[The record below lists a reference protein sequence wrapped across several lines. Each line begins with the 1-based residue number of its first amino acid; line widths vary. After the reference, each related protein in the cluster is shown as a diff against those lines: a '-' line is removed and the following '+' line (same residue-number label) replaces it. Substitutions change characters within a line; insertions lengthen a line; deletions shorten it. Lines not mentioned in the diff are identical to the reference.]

1 MSPLPAKLSSAKD
14 GTSTGPRE
22 VFGRDVWEDLDHGV
36 QKETN
41 VVDSFYEL
49 SQLRPTIIS
58 DLASWGFFS
67 FGWESAK
74 DNYPDNEYL
83 EFEDYGLLSEDET
96 HEDWLKRFLTPAFTL
111 QVDSSSVYDISFY
124 PFSFEMD
131 GVLYTELTTGYE
143 HDSLLVVRDE
153 NGSLKVFL
161 WDSLDNPFD
170 F

>member
-1 MSPLPAKLSSAKD
+1 MSPLPVKLSSAKD

-22 VFGRDVWEDLDHGV
+22 VFGEDAWEDRDYT
-36 QKETN
+36 QKKTN
-41 VVDSFYEL
+41 VVNSFYEL
-49 SQLRPTIIS
+49 SQLRPTIVS

-96 HEDWLKRFLTPAFTL
+96 HEDWLKRFLAPSLTL
-111 QVDSSSVYDISFY
+111 PDSSSAYDISFH

-131 GVLYTELTTGYE
+131 GVLYTELGTGYE

-153 NGSLKVFL
+153 NGVLRVFL
-161 WDSLDNPFD
+161 WDSLDDPIEF
-170 F
+170 